1 MSTTI
6 KRMLRDLKSSGR
18 DLPTPLYIVNLPELK
33 NTIEHLK
40 FAFSTFPRFIFGY
53 SFKTNPALPI
63 IRTVYD
69 MGGYAE
75 VVSPQELLLANTI
88 FPLRKIIYNGVIPDA
103 AGKFNVASHGGTVNV
118 ENILEL
124 RSLNQYA
131 MEHNAVI
138 DIGIRLNL
146 DIEGLQPSR
155 FGMEFNDNLH
165 NTLKSCKNLNIVGI
179 HCHVSKAREIS
190 YWRERAKRMARI
202 AKVLG
207 CRYIDLGGN
216 MYGHMRPEVAK
227 RYKNIPSFC
236 YYAATIRE
244 EFSNMFSEDEMPCLI
259 LEPGTPIAASAQAY
273 LSRVNI
279 IKQVAG
285 MMVVTLDGKA
295 MDTEVFMDPKNRFPY
310 HVLTKSKESIKDAV
324 VYGSTCTETDIFAT
338 GYTGPLAVGDRI
350 LFDNVGA
357 YSNTLKTSFIC
368 GIPGIATYDE
378 DGTFTV
384 VKAPG

>member
-1 MSTTI
+1 
-6 KRMLRDLKSSGR
+6 MLHDLKSSGK
-18 DLPTPLYIVNLPELK
+18 DLPTPLYIVNLPELR

-40 FAFSTFPRFIFGY
+40 LAFSTFPRFIFGY

-63 IRTVYD
+63 IRTVYY

-75 VVSPQELLLANTI
+75 VVSPKELKFARTI
-88 FPLRKIIYNGVIPDA
+88 FPLRMIIYNGVIPDID
-103 AGKFNVASHGGTVNV
+103 GKFEVASHGGIVNV
-118 ENILEL
+118 ENVLEL
-124 RSLNQYA
+124 RLLNQYA
-131 MEHNAVI
+131 MERDAVI

-155 FGMEFNDNLH
+155 FGMEFNDDLCD
-165 NTLKSCKNLNIVGI
+165 TLKLCENLNIVGI

-190 YWRERAKRMARI
+190 YWKERAKRMAHI
-202 AKVLG
+202 AKELG

-227 RYKNIPSFC
+227 RYKRVPSFFD
-236 YYAATIRE
+236 YAATIHK
-244 EFSNMFSEDEMPCLI
+244 EFSEVFSEDEMPCLI

-273 LSRVNI
+273 VSRVNI

-285 MMVVTLDGKA
+285 MTAVTLDGKA

-310 HVLTKSKESIKDAV
+310 HVLTESKESVEDAV
-324 VYGSTCTETDIFAT
+324 VYGSTCTEIDIFTT
-338 GYTGPLAVGDRI
+338 GYTGPLAVGDRV

-357 YSNTLKTSFIC
+357 YSNTLETSFIC
-368 GIPGIATYDE
+368 GTPGIAAYDE

-384 VKAPG
+384 VKTPG